1 MNGLATATDITG
13 WVGDDSGV
21 PVSDVAIV
29 AYDQRFSYAVA
40 RTCLG
45 AYSFSDLPDNWY
57 RVRLVPIEDQ
67 PGQNIGFR
75 APWMS
80 VPVPC
85 GIEMKRGSRIRHVS
99 LLGAQ
104 ITGRLVDAEG
114 SPVVNASVKAVL
126 PDSMRTQAREA
137 VTDEQGAFTVFGL
150 PPEAGD
156 DTEWITSRGSGVPSS
171 KYGAGVRRSGCRY
184 RCSS

>member
-40 RTCLG
+40 RTDASG

-67 PGQNIGFR
+67 P
-75 APWMS
+75 WS
-80 VPVPC
+80 EYWVPGTLDVC
-85 GIEMKRGSRIRHVS
+85 AGTVWHRDMKKRFMAILNMYLS
-99 LLGAQ
+99 LGAQ
-104 ITGRLVDAEG
+104 ITGQLVDAEG
-114 SPVVNASVKAVL
+114 SPVVNASVRAVL
-126 PDSMRTQAREA
+126 PGDSAENA
-137 VTDEQGAFTVFGL
+137 N
-150 PPEAGD
+150 
-156 DTEWITSRGSGVPSS
+156 
-171 KYGAGVRRSGCRY
+171 
-184 RCSS
+184 